1 MRLYDVFLSI
11 HAEDFAAQSDWWARF
26 LGRQWDRAPMP
37 SCHEWSLT
45 GDILF
50 QVLDSSDGYGGATV
64 TLHVADLDAEI
75 ARLGPGSR
83 HPQTAR
89 GGAIRLRPC
98 PGVPIRCRSG
108 QNALA
113 TVSLK
118 FRPVARRPGLI
129 SGVR

>member
-11 HAEDFAAQSDWWARF
+11 HAKDFAAQSDWWARF

-75 ARLGPGSR
+75 ARLGAAGIAVPAPVKVDGFD
-83 HPQTAR
+83 T
-89 GGAIRLRPC
+89 LRFSEFTDPE
-98 PGVPIRCRSG
+98 G
-108 QNALA
+108 N
-113 TVSLK
+113 TVSLLDG
-118 FRPVARRPGLI
+118 R
-129 SGVR
+129 